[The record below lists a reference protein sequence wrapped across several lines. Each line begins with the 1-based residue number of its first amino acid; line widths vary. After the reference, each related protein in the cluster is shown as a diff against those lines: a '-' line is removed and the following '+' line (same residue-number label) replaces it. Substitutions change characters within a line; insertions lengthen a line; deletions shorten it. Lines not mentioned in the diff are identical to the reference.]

1 MYPFWIIGTTYISM
15 RKLLTAVGC
24 VINFIVLTILLTK
37 RLTKGMK
44 EEKPA
49 AGKWFF
55 QVLLP
60 LITELCIF
68 ISVGHFLGNLIR
80 ALTRPLKENIAEEM
94 QYVVD
99 GAGVHFI
106 GTVLASALL
115 LPLIFQW
122 IYRREADSKLDVMAF
137 FFTIQHICNRIGCFL
152 EGCCYGIPAS
162 GVLSVR
168 FPENPPYRVFPAQLF
183 EASLMLILLILQCIL
198 YKKGKSIFRS
208 TMLLFG
214 ASILLSEC
222 FMDKRGVVMYAGL
235 TAIQVAAILL
245 MIVSLIEIFAA
256 RRRSA
261 DGQTQKG
268 RQK

>member
-24 VINFIVLTILLTK
+24 IISVIVVTILLTR

-44 EEKPA
+44 EEKQAP
-49 AGKWFF
+49 GKWFF
-55 QVLLP
+55 HVLLP
-60 LITELCIF
+60 IVTEVCIF
-68 ISVGHFLGNLIR
+68 ITAGHFLGNMIR
-80 ALTRPLKENIAEEM
+80 ALTRPLKENLAEEM
-94 QYVVD
+94 RYVVD

-106 GTVLASALL
+106 GTVFASAVL

-162 GVLSVR
+162 GLLSVR
-168 FPENPPYRVFPAQLF
+168 FPENPPYRVFPSQLF
-183 EASLMLILLILQCIL
+183 EASLMLLLLILQCVL
-198 YKKGKSIFRS
+198 YKKGKSIFKV

-245 MIVSLIEIFAA
+245 MIISLIYIFAA
-256 RRRSA
+256 RRKST
-261 DGQTQKG
+261 DGKTQKG
-268 RQK
+268 R